1 MNTRGFR
8 TFSGTFSF
16 PSYLFPVF
24 PSHYKVPRY
33 FQSYIYIPPSERVI
47 SSHIY
52 IPPPSERL
60 EYLCPFSRVSVQ
72 SHTTPPQNARQCTRP
87 RSREMKGKH
96 FSCAIGIAMTSIQ
109 TATTSCTGYC
119 NTEIQ
124 RQPRA
129 ILGHPGPRTA
139 HRQVDAAAV
148 AAVGYGR
155 GTCSLVAS
163 CPIRD
168 LGQTNQPPA
177 CRWRRQHACSA
188 DAPCAN
194 SRTLSQP
201 WSSKLSTRPRI
212 AASWR
217 GTF

>member
-1 MNTRGFR
+1 MCTFKPHVTHAHAAGRGA
-8 TFSGTFSF
+8 
-16 PSYLFPVF
+16 
-24 PSHYKVPRY
+24 PRPLGHD
-33 FQSYIYIPPSERVI
+33 QPRDTGLAGLGRGRALGRGRVGVAAHLV
-47 SSHIY
+47 SV
-52 IPPPSERL
+52 
-60 EYLCPFSRVSVQ
+60 SRVSVQ
-72 SHTTPPQNARQCTRP
+72 IHTTPPQNARQCTRP

-119 NTEIQ
+119 NTEDTETAHG
-124 RQPRA
+124 PSGA
-129 ILGHPGPRTA
+129 ILGPRTA
-139 HRQVDAAAV
+139 HRQVNAAAV

-201 WSSKLSTRPRI
+201 WSSKLSIRPRI